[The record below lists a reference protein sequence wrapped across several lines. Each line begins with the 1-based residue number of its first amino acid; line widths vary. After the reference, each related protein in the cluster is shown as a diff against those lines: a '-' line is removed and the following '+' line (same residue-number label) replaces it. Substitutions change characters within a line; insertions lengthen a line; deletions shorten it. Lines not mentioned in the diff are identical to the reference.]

1 LTIRSKPPNIKGMKS
16 RLIERKAYVD
26 RVHKALDRSAV
37 VALMGPRQCGKT
49 TLARMIFEEAPDRQA
64 GAYFDLESQVDFRR
78 LANPEMVLGTFS
90 GLVVIDEIQTL
101 PGLFPVLRVLA
112 DRPNNQSRFLIL
124 GSASPQV
131 IRSV

>member
-1 LTIRSKPPNIKGMKS
+1 MKS

-78 LANPEMVLGTFS
+78 LARRARIGWD
-90 GLVVIDEIQTL
+90 GQGD
-101 PGLFPVLRVLA
+101 
-112 DRPNNQSRFLIL
+112 DRQF
-124 GSASPQV
+124 
-131 IRSV
+131 IRSVQPGGDQQFHPDGLPEDSQAHRGLAGREQRHLGYPRP

>member
-1 LTIRSKPPNIKGMKS
+1 MKS